1 MKHQSLLIKNVQ
13 IAIDINREWNKV
25 FQNEASQI
33 F

>member
-1 MKHQSLLIKNVQ
+1 MKNQSLLIKNVQ

-25 FQNEASQI
+25 FKNGTSQI